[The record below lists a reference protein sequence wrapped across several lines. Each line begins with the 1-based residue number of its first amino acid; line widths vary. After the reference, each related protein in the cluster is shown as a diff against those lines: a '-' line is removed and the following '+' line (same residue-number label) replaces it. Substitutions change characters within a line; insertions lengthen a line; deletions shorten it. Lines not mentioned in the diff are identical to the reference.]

1 MTLYASSQKT
11 ASNPSAFTAGVPTQA
26 SLDGYTTTAQAAT
39 DLLVAQPCF
48 YVDINGVDTTVQ
60 QTSSSN
66 LFAGVVLRTNATNMP
81 FSTSRQGFS
90 ATIPLGSDVSFLTRG
105 SVPAY
110 IILANESGSVPL
122 LGSAVWAMNNGTFQ
136 TQTVGGSAVSG
147 GVLTN
152 FRVKQVP
159 SGWSVGGIVVITN
172 TQNVGA

>member
-26 SLDGYTTTAQAAT
+26 LLDGYTTTAQAAT

-60 QTSSSN
+60 QTRTTN
-66 LFAGVVLRTNATNMP
+66 LFAGVVLRTNATSMP

-90 ATIPLGSDVSFLTRG
+90 ATIPLGADVSFLTRG
-105 SVPAY
+105 SVPVY
-110 IILANESGSVPL
+110 IASANESGSVPL
-122 LGSAVWAMNNGTFQ
+122 LGSAVYAMNDGTFQ
-136 TQTVGGSAVSG
+136 TQTVGGSAPANS
-147 GVLTN
+147 VLTN

-159 SGWSVGGIVVITN
+159 TGWTAGAIVVITN